1 LNVSGRDV
9 RSADGMAGFTA
20 ETWASVISSASDLT
34 MVVDRSGV
42 IRDVSV
48 SMENFTDGEFER
60 HVGRAWTE
68 IVTLE
73 SRPKIAAIL
82 RDATEHSPRKWRHI
96 NYPGDQGGD
105 LPLLC
110 SAIQVGND
118 GRFVAFARDLRSVA
132 VLQRKMIEVQQ
143 SMDRD
148 YRRLRHFENRFEVL
162 FRQMREAVILVDN
175 QTLEVLEANP
185 SASKILGLKAGE
197 LTGKRLPGLF
207 LASESDQLLAALGGV
222 RASGKSAR
230 LPISAS
236 SLNLAAA
243 AKLVLNLS
251 MFRQERGEVLLI
263 RIESAA
269 VAALEQPVNSP
280 SAMLEKLPDGF
291 VVTDLEGRILS
302 VNPAFLD
309 LIQFSVGEQ
318 VRGES
323 IARWLGRGS
332 VDLNVLIANL
342 RQHGVIRLF
351 ATAMIGQYGAST
363 EVEIGAAEV
372 PDGEP
377 PCLGFSIR
385 DVGRRLASTTNN
397 DRTLPKS
404 VAQLTELVGRVPLK
418 DIVGQTT
425 DLIEQLCIEA
435 ALSLT
440 KDNRA
445 SAAEMLGVSR
455 QNLYVKLRR
464 FGLHESAE
472 E

>member
-1 LNVSGRDV
+1 
-9 RSADGMAGFTA
+9 
-20 ETWASVISSASDLT
+20 
-34 MVVDRSGV
+34 
-42 IRDVSV
+42 
-48 SMENFTDGEFER
+48 
-60 HVGRAWTE
+60 
-68 IVTLE
+68 
-73 SRPKIAAIL
+73 
-82 RDATEHSPRKWRHI
+82 
-96 NYPGDQGGD
+96 
-105 LPLLC
+105 
-110 SAIQVGND
+110 
-118 GRFVAFARDLRSVA
+118 
-132 VLQRKMIEVQQ
+132 
-143 SMDRD
+143 MDRD

-175 QTLEVLEANP
+175 QSLEVLEANP
-185 SASKILGLKAGE
+185 AANKILGHKAGD
-197 LTGKRLPGLF
+197 LLGKRLPTLF
-207 LASESDQLLAALGGV
+207 MANESDQLLATLGGV

-230 LPISAS
+230 LPIAA
-236 SLNLAAA
+236 NMPGLAGA

-251 MFRQERGEVLLI
+251 MFRQERGEVLLV
-263 RIESAA
+263 RIESSAS
-269 VAALEQPVNSP
+269 AALEQPVNSP
-280 SAMLEKLPDGF
+280 SVILEKLPDGF
-291 VVTDLEGRILS
+291 VVTDMDGRILS
-302 VNPAFLD
+302 VNSAFLD

-351 ATAMIGQYGAST
+351 ATTMIGQYGANT

-372 PDGEP
+372 PDGDL

>member
-1 LNVSGRDV
+1 MNVSGRDTG
-9 RSADGMAGFTA
+9 SAEGMAGFSA
-20 ETWASVISSASDLT
+20 ETCAAIIASASDLT

-48 SMENFTDGEFER
+48 SMESFAGGEFER
-60 HVGRAWTE
+60 HIGRAWTE
-68 IVTLE
+68 IVTVE

-96 NYPGDQGGD
+96 NYPGDQGVD
-105 LPLLC
+105 LPLMC
-110 SAIQVGND
+110 SAVQVGKD
-118 GRFVAFARDLRSVA
+118 GRFVAFARDLRNVA
-132 VLQRKMIEVQQ
+132 ELQRKMIEVQQ
-143 SMDRD
+143 SVDRD
-148 YRRLRHFENRFEVL
+148 YRRLRHFENRFEIL

-175 QTLEVLEANP
+175 QSLEVLEANP
-185 SASKILGLKAGE
+185 AAHKMLGQKAGE
-197 LTGKRLPGLF
+197 LAGKRLMDLF
-207 LASESDQLLAALGGV
+207 SSSGSGELLSALGGV
-222 RASGKSAR
+222 RASGKPAR
-230 LPISAS
+230 LMLGSGKSGAENTPKMQ
-236 SLNLAAA
+236 LN
-243 AKLVLNLS
+243 VS

-263 RIESAA
+263 RIESSAA
-269 VAALEQPVNSP
+269 ASQDHLSDNSSAVFEQ
-280 SAMLEKLPDGF
+280 LPDGF

-302 VNPAFLD
+302 VNAAFLD

-351 ATAMIGQYGAST
+351 ATSMIGQYGAST

-372 PDGEP
+372 QASDP

-385 DVGRRLASTTNN
+385 DVGRRLAAATSTE
-397 DRTLPKS
+397 RTLPKS

-464 FGLHESAE
+464 FGLHEAAE
-472 E
+472 D